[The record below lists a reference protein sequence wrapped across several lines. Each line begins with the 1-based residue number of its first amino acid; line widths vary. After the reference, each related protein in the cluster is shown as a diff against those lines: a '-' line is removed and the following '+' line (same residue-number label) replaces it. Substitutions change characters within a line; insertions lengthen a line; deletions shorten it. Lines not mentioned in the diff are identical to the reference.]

1 MSRGRSSELIMKR
14 NEALLRRY
22 YYWTEIQRLRFDD
35 ALKILSEKEFFISV
49 DRIMAIIRSNCNRL
63 KDIDV
68 KPVPKIKKPRLTAA
82 QLSLLPT
89 DRIIPHGTFIVCL
102 IDLYPLGIVWN
113 LLLFLTSGVWQHSG
127 LYICRSASTS
137 FIRSILPA
145 ALSAVPL
152 V

>member
-1 MSRGRSSELIMKR
+1 MSRGRSSELITKR

-22 YYWTEIQRLRFDD
+22 YYWTEIQRVRFDD

-82 QLSLLPT
+82 QLSLFT
-89 DRIIPHGTFIVCL
+89 D
-102 IDLYPLGIVWN
+102 
-113 LLLFLTSGVWQHSG
+113 
-127 LYICRSASTS
+127 
-137 FIRSILPA
+137 
-145 ALSAVPL
+145 
-152 V
+152 

>member
-1 MSRGRSSELIMKR
+1 MYYSSFLCGNLNGSVEGFFIINPPFVAYLFHNHYLCHTGKIFFQIVQMFQGMSRGRSSELITKR

-82 QLSLLPT
+82 QLSLFT
-89 DRIIPHGTFIVCL
+89 D
-102 IDLYPLGIVWN
+102 
-113 LLLFLTSGVWQHSG
+113 
-127 LYICRSASTS
+127 
-137 FIRSILPA
+137 
-145 ALSAVPL
+145 
-152 V
+152 